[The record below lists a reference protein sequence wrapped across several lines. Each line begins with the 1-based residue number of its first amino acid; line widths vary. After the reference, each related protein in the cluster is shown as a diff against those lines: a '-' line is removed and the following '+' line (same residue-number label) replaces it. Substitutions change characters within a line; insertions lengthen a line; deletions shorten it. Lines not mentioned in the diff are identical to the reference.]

1 MFGLSNREIA
11 IPIWSIMGIVFAI
24 RKQPVREALGACHRA
39 FRNAKVWSTFVLF
52 AFYIIACT
60 AAASIIGLWNS
71 ALLKDSVLWFFFSG
85 FVLLLNAVDGAKKP
99 QFFRQTL
106 RGLVSISATFI
117 FIVNLESFTL
127 PVELVLQPLSFGIMM
142 CILVSQTEEKY
153 RTVHNLLVTIMTL
166 IICGTMY
173 NTIRILAHE
182 RNNIDYGNVTKLFA
196 LPVWLTLVAIPIVFL
211 FALIA
216 TYEDVIVRMSF
227 RARDRS
233 VPFHSKFA
241 LILTQKWRIHNL
253 RAMDAKA
260 MADMARP
267 SNYREARCSAE
278 EFLERRRSLLNQA
291 TRDTDGTPF
300 KQ

>member
-11 IPIWSIMGIVFAI
+11 ILIWSIMGFLFVI
-24 RKQPVREALGACHRA
+24 RNQPVREALGACYRA
-39 FRNAKVWSTFVLF
+39 FRNAKVWCTFVLF
-52 AFYIIACT
+52 AFYIFACT

-85 FVLLLNAVDGAKKP
+85 FVLLLNAVDDAKTP

-106 RGLVSISATFI
+106 RGLVSMSAIFTFI
-117 FIVNLESFTL
+117 MNLESFTL
-127 PVELVLQPLSFGIMM
+127 PVELVLQPLSFAIVM
-142 CILVSQTEEKY
+142 CILISQTKEKY
-153 RTVHNLLVTIMTL
+153 RTVHKLFVTMITL

-173 NTIRILAHE
+173 NTIRILVHE

-196 LPVWLTLVAIPIVFL
+196 LPVWLTLVAIPIIFL

-227 RARDRS
+227 RTRDRS
-233 VPFHSKFA
+233 VPFHSKFT
-241 LILTQKWRIHNL
+241 LILTLKWRLHDL

-260 MADMARP
+260 MADMAR
-267 SNYREARCSAE
+267 SSTYREARCSAE
-278 EFLERRRSLLNQA
+278 DFLERRRSLLDQA
-291 TRDTDGTPF
+291 TRDADKTPF